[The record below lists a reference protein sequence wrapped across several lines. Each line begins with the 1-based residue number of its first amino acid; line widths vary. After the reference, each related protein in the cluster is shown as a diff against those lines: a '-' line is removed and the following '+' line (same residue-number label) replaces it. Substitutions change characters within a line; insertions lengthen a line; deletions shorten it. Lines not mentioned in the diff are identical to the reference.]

1 MCGPGCCG
9 GDAPLRPGVG
19 LPWDLS
25 ATQLGQRAQPVAA
38 GEVVRWKEVAA
49 DEANSAVRVWREME
63 QMFAAQPD
71 MVVT

>member
-1 MCGPGCCG
+1 MPAADSLQASALPLGLAPGWK
-9 GDAPLRPGVG
+9 L
-19 LPWDLS
+19 
-25 ATQLGQRAQPVAA
+25 AQPVAA